1 MVKECSHVEII
12 VKIVPDRWD
21 STKALRR
28 EEVKSP
34 WWMVNMKRRERE
46 DIKSERRLGLS
57 YIGP

>member
-28 EEVKSP
+28 EEEKA
-34 WWMVNMKRRERE
+34 
-46 DIKSERRLGLS
+46 LG
-57 YIGP
+57 GW